1 MRAPQ
6 CDGEAV
12 DLDLGSRA
20 VENRGEATAGT
31 FAFIVIIEAESWR
44 VVEQEMGSSELV

>member
-1 MRAPQ
+1 MRAHQ

-20 VENRGEATAGT
+20 IENRGEATAGT
-31 FAFIVIIEAESWR
+31 FAFIIIIEAKSWR
-44 VVEQEMGSSELV
+44 IVEQEMSNSELV